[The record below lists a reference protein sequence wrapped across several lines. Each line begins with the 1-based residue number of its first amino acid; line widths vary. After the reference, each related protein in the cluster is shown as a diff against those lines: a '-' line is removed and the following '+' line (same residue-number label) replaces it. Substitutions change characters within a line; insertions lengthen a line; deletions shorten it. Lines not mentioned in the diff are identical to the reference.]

1 MSLGAPGAR
10 AQISDDVVK
19 IGVLN
24 DQSGLYADL
33 GGPGS
38 VVAARMAVEDA
49 GGTVLGKPVEIV
61 YADHQNKSDVGA
73 AIAREWFEVGKVD
86 MAIGFD
92 HSAVALAVEQLAA
105 EKNRI
110 AIAGAVGSTAFTGK
124 SCTPTEASWVYDS
137 YALTTSLA
145 KAIVAEGRDTWF
157 FITVDYA
164 FGHSLEADATAAV
177 KAAGGKVL
185 GSVRHPLNTADFS
198 SYLLQAQASG
208 AKVVA
213 FANGGGDMVNATKQA
228 NEFGLTKR
236 ARPSSRCWFSFPTC
250 TAWGSQAAQ
259 GLKFV
264 TAFYWDRDE
273 ETRAC
278 RSASSSGEGRM
289 PTMPQAAVYSA
300 IRHYLGAIA
309 AAGTDEAKAVMAK
322 MRERPVNDFYVRN
335 GHLREDGRLVHDM
348 YLAQVK
354 KPSESK
360 GRGIITR
367 SSPPSPAIRRFARW
381 RRAAARWAGALT
393 GARPKNSKRS
403 DRRPL
408 WCASGL
414 KPDIARL
421 EKCQN
426 CTSPLRGSGCLVCQ
440 VSLARNRSSKRS
452 GVETTMKNTPLA
464 LFTLTTMVSL
474 NAAAFAE
481 TAKIDPGQK
490 EFEVRCGLCHGMDAR
505 GDGVFNQVLRSRRQT

>member
-1 MSLGAPGAR
+1 MRFPLVLASALAAISLGAADAR
-10 AQISDDVVK
+10 AQISDNVVK

-24 DQSGLYADL
+24 DQSGLNADL

-38 VVAARMAVEDA
+38 VVAARMAVEDF
-49 GGTVLGKPVEIV
+49 GGSVLGKPVEIV
-61 YADHQNKSDVGA
+61 FADHQNKSDVGV
-73 AIAREWFEVGKVD
+73 AIAREWFEVGNVD

-92 HSAVALAVEQLAA
+92 HSAVALAVEQLAY

-124 SCTPTEASWVYDS
+124 SCTPTEASWIYDS

-145 KAIVAEGRDTWF
+145 KAIVAEGRDSWF

-228 NEFGLTKR
+228 NEFGLTKNQTIV
-236 ARPSSRCWFSFPTC
+236 SLLVFISDVHSMEL
-250 TAWGSQAAQ
+250 QAAK

-264 TAFYWDRDE
+264 TAFYWDRND
-273 ETRAC
+273 ETRTWSK
-278 RSASSSGEGRM
+278 RFFDRHGRM

-322 MRERPVNDFYVRN
+322 MRERPVDDFYVKN
-335 GHLREDGRLVHDM
+335 GRLREDGRLVHDM
-348 YLAQVK
+348 YFAQVK
-354 KPSESK
+354 TPSESK
-360 GRGIITR
+360 GAWDYYKILA
-367 SSPPSPAIRRFARW
+367 AIPGDQAF
-381 RRAAARWAGALT
+381 
-393 GARPKNSKRS
+393 
-403 DRRPL
+403 RPL
-408 WCASGL
+408 AEGGC
-414 KPDIARL
+414 
-421 EKCQN
+421 
-426 CTSPLRGSGCLVCQ
+426 PLV
-440 VSLARNRSSKRS
+440 A
-452 GVETTMKNTPLA
+452 
-464 LFTLTTMVSL
+464 
-474 NAAAFAE
+474 
-481 TAKIDPGQK
+481 
-490 EFEVRCGLCHGMDAR
+490 H
-505 GDGVFNQVLRSRRQT
+505 

>member
-1 MSLGAPGAR
+1 MRFPLVLASALAAISLGAADAR
-10 AQISDDVVK
+10 AQISDNVVK

-38 VVAARMAVEDA
+38 VVAARMAVEDF
-49 GGTVLGKPVEIV
+49 GGSVLGKPVEIV
-61 YADHQNKSDVGA
+61 FADHQNKSDVGV
-73 AIAREWFEVGKVD
+73 AIAREWFEVGNVD

-92 HSAVALAVEQLAA
+92 HSAVALAVEQLAY

-124 SCTPTEASWVYDS
+124 SCTPTEASWIYDS

-145 KAIVAEGRDTWF
+145 KAIVAEGRDSWF

-228 NEFGLTKR
+228 NEFGLTKNQTIV
-236 ARPSSRCWFSFPTC
+236 SLLVFISDVHSMEL
-250 TAWGSQAAQ
+250 QAAK

-264 TAFYWDRDE
+264 TAFYWDRND
-273 ETRAC
+273 ETRTWSK
-278 RSASSSGEGRM
+278 RFFDRHGRM

-300 IRHYLGAIA
+300 IRHYLGAVA

-322 MRERPVNDFYVRN
+322 MRETPVNDFYVKN
-335 GHLREDGRLVHDM
+335 GRLRADGRLVHDM
-348 YLAQVK
+348 YFAQVK
-354 KPSESK
+354 RPPESK
-360 GRGIITR
+360 GAWDYYKILATIPGDQ
-367 SSPPSPAIRRFARW
+367 AF
-381 RRAAARWAGALT
+381 
-393 GARPKNSKRS
+393 
-403 DRRPL
+403 RPL
-408 WCASGL
+408 AEGGC
-414 KPDIARL
+414 
-421 EKCQN
+421 
-426 CTSPLRGSGCLVCQ
+426 PLV
-440 VSLARNRSSKRS
+440 A
-452 GVETTMKNTPLA
+452 
-464 LFTLTTMVSL
+464 
-474 NAAAFAE
+474 
-481 TAKIDPGQK
+481 
-490 EFEVRCGLCHGMDAR
+490 H
-505 GDGVFNQVLRSRRQT
+505 

>member
-1 MSLGAPGAR
+1 MQFRLVLVSALLAVTFGSPNAR
-10 AQISDDVVK
+10 AQISDDVVR

-38 VVAARMAVEDA
+38 VAAARMAIEDF
-49 GGTVLGKPVEIV
+49 GGIVLGKPVEIV

-124 SCTPTEASWVYDS
+124 SCTPTEASWIYDS

-164 FGHSLEADATAAV
+164 FGHSLEADASAAV

-228 NEFGLTKR
+228 NEFGLTKNQTIV
-236 ARPSSRCWFSFPTC
+236 SLLVFISDVHSMEL
-250 TAWGSQAAQ
+250 QAAQ

-273 ETRAC
+273 ETRIWSK
-278 RSASSSGEGRM
+278 RFFERQGRM

-300 IRHYLGAIA
+300 IRHYLGALE
-309 AAGTDEAKAVMAK
+309 AAGTDEAKAVMTK
-322 MRERPVNDFYVRN
+322 MRERPVNDFYVKN
-335 GHLREDGRLVHDM
+335 GRLRADGRLVHDM
-348 YLAQVK
+348 YFAQVK
-354 KPSESK
+354 KPSESNGPWDYYK
-360 GRGIITR
+360 LLATIPGDQ
-367 SSPPSPAIRRFARW
+367 AF
-381 RRAAARWAGALT
+381 
-393 GARPKNSKRS
+393 
-403 DRRPL
+403 RPL
-408 WCASGL
+408 AEGGC
-414 KPDIARL
+414 
-421 EKCQN
+421 
-426 CTSPLRGSGCLVCQ
+426 PLV
-440 VSLARNRSSKRS
+440 A
-452 GVETTMKNTPLA
+452 
-464 LFTLTTMVSL
+464 
-474 NAAAFAE
+474 
-481 TAKIDPGQK
+481 
-490 EFEVRCGLCHGMDAR
+490 H
-505 GDGVFNQVLRSRRQT
+505 

>member
-1 MSLGAPGAR
+1 MRFPLVLVSALAAISLGVADAR
-10 AQISDDVVK
+10 AQISDNVVK

-38 VVAARMAVEDA
+38 VVAARMAVEDF

-61 YADHQNKSDVGA
+61 FADHQNKSDVGA
-73 AIAREWFEVGKVD
+73 AVAREWFEVGHVD

-92 HSAVALAVEQLAA
+92 HSAVALAVEQLAY

-124 SCTPTEASWVYDS
+124 SCTPTEASWIYDS

-145 KAIVAEGRDTWF
+145 KAIVAEGRDSWF

-164 FGHSLEADATAAV
+164 FGHSLETDATAAV

-228 NEFGLTKR
+228 NEFGLTKNQNIV
-236 ARPSSRCWFSFPTC
+236 SLLVFLSDVHSM
-250 TAWGSQAAQ
+250 GLQAAQ

-264 TAFYWDRDE
+264 TAFYWDRNE
-273 ETRAC
+273 ETRVWSK
-278 RSASSSGEGRM
+278 RFFDRHGRM

-322 MRERPVNDFYVRN
+322 MRERPVNDFYVKN
-335 GHLREDGRLVHDM
+335 GRLREDGRLVHDM
-348 YLAQVK
+348 YFAQVK
-354 KPSESK
+354 TPSESK
-360 GRGIITR
+360 GDWDYYKILA
-367 SSPPSPAIRRFARW
+367 AIPGDQAF
-381 RRAAARWAGALT
+381 
-393 GARPKNSKRS
+393 
-403 DRRPL
+403 RPL
-408 WCASGL
+408 AEGGC
-414 KPDIARL
+414 
-421 EKCQN
+421 
-426 CTSPLRGSGCLVCQ
+426 PLV
-440 VSLARNRSSKRS
+440 A
-452 GVETTMKNTPLA
+452 
-464 LFTLTTMVSL
+464 
-474 NAAAFAE
+474 
-481 TAKIDPGQK
+481 
-490 EFEVRCGLCHGMDAR
+490 H
-505 GDGVFNQVLRSRRQT
+505 